1 MSARKELAGILEQW
15 LQLTRVEGAAIQAAL
30 WPAVRRIQAR
40 KAALRKSLI
49 EAART
54 CAEADAAAGP
64 ATRPRAFL
72 HRGGPDHFFAHAQR
86 RGADRPIAPGAGA
99 AGIARPGGT
108 GICGKSSVRM
118 SVRNHPRH
126 GIPIPDGRAASET
139 VLD

>member
-15 LQLTRVEGAAIQAAL
+15 LQLTRAEGAAIQAAL

-64 ATRPRAFL
+64 GNPAPGPFRTEVGRIISLLTRNGAALTAQLRRARARQESL
-72 HRGGPDHFFAHAQR
+72 DQ
-86 RGADRPIAPGAGA
+86 ADRNLRRIQRSYV
-99 AGIARPGGT
+99 RPQPPT
-108 GICGKSSVRM
+108 AWHSYS
-118 SVRNHPRH
+118 
-126 GIPIPDGRAASET
+126 
-139 VLD
+139 